1 MKVFLSWSGERAK
14 LVAEA
19 LAEWLPCVIQALKPF
34 VSTNIPKGQRSLEV
48 IAGELEETRI
58 GIVCVTPEEKRAPWI
73 LFEAGALS
81 KTRTATF
88 VCTYLIGMGNADL
101 EPPLG
106 QFQWTRAEK
115 GDTFKLLQT
124 INGALGDSKLTDAQL
139 QLMFEKFWPDLDAKI
154 RALPAPLTPRDETR
168 RKPEDLLPE
177 ILETVRAHSATL
189 EGIRSALP
197 SPWEKAIRD
206 AVLAFD
212 DVRVQPQRL
221 PLDWETSYAGKTI
234 GDLMRLTDDELKAI
248 GRRHALKRMAAE
260 TKPPAGAE
268 PPPEPPAGL
277 GKKDEPKR

>member
-1 MKVFLSWSGERAK
+1 MNAFCRLRIGKPPRSSLRQRTDAVGPGVDSASLREKVSAMKVFLSWSGERAK
-14 LVAEA
+14 L
-19 LAEWLPCVIQALKPF
+19 
-34 VSTNIPKGQRSLEV
+34 
-48 IAGELEETRI
+48 
-58 GIVCVTPEEKRAPWI
+58 
-73 LFEAGALS
+73 EAGALS